1 MSIAYYLILL
11 LILLLGW
18 MINIVGLPGLWLMV
32 AAYGLYALAS
42 GWGIYVGWAS
52 LIAMIVLALLAEVA
66 EFGAS
71 AAGSKAAGGRMRGMI
86 GGVIGAFVG
95 GILFSIFLPIW
106 PVSTIIGAVLGA
118 FAGALV
124 MEFTDK
130 EWEHAV
136 RVGIGAAKGRLWAIA
151 IKMLFGLAMFLVA
164 LFAGMPVGGAARVT
178 TVPSSAGAMPA
189 TSPTTQSTTATLP
202 ATTLPATF
210 PASAPGG

>member
-1 MSIAYYLILL
+1 
-11 LILLLGW
+11 
-18 MINIVGLPGLWLMV
+18 
-32 AAYGLYALAS
+32 
-42 GWGIYVGWAS
+42 
-52 LIAMIVLALLAEVA
+52 
-66 EFGAS
+66 
-71 AAGSKAAGGRMRGMI
+71 MI

-189 TSPTTQSTTATLP
+189 TSPITQSTSATP
-202 ATTLPATF
+202 PTTTLPATL

>member
-1 MSIAYYLILL
+1 MHIAYYLILL
-11 LILLLGW
+11 LILLVGW
-18 MINIVGLPGLWLMV
+18 MINIVGLPGLWMMV
-32 AAYGLYALAS
+32 AAYGLYALAT
-42 GWGIYVGWAS
+42 GWGLYVGWAS

-86 GGVIGAFVG
+86 GGVVGAFVG
-95 GILFSIFLPIW
+95 GILFSIFIPLW

-118 FAGALV
+118 FAGALI

-164 LFAGMPVGGAARVT
+164 LFAGMPIGGARAGSAT
-178 TVPSSAGAMPA
+178 TLPSSPN
-189 TSPTTQSTTATLP
+189 TSPTTQPTTETTTSP
-202 ATTLPATF
+202 ATGPTSF
-210 PASAPGG
+210 PT